1 MNPRVFREYDIRGH
15 AENDF
20 PTAFVTDLGKS
31 MGAYFVGNGARR
43 ITLGRDCRLSSP
55 RIHAAFAAQFG
66 IDLDYRAIET
76 DREDFVRTLDAFARN
91 DGRGA
96 NVTLPLKEDAAAQC
110 RALSERARRA
120 GSVNTL
126 IRDGDGWR
134 GDSTDGA
141 GLLRDL
147 RERHDF
153 EPHGR
158 CGLLLGAGG
167 AARAVAFALADAGIG
182 ELVIANRTPARAIAL
197 AAAMGDSARACAW
210 NDLAALRDVDLVINA
225 TAAGHAGTV
234 LDLTAGVIGATTLC
248 YDLSY
253 GAAAVAFLGWAH
265 ASGATHASDG
275 LGMLVEQ
282 AAEAFVLWHGVQ
294 PATTPVHAELRALV
308 AAQTPA

>member
-1 MNPRVFREYDIRGH
+1 MTRYAVFGSPIVH
-15 AENDF
+15 S
-20 PTAFVTDLGKS
+20 L
-31 MGAYFVGNGARR
+31 
-43 ITLGRDCRLSSP
+43 SP
-55 RIHAAFAAQFG
+55 RIHAAFAAQSG

-76 DREDFVRTLDAFARN
+76 GREHFAQALAAFTRD

-96 NVTLPLKEDAAAQC
+96 NVTLPLKEDAPAQC
-110 RALSERARRA
+110 RALSERAQRA

-147 RERHDF
+147 RERHDL

-158 CGLLLGAGG
+158 RCLLLGAGG

-182 ELVIANRTPARAIAL
+182 ELMIANRSPARARAL
-197 AAAMGDSARACAW
+197 ATAIGGPACACAW
-210 NDLAALRDVDLVINA
+210 NDLAALRDVDLVMNA
-225 TAAGHAGTV
+225 TAAGHTDKR
-234 LDLTAGVIGATTLC
+234 LDLPATLIAASTFC

-253 GAAAVAFLGWAH
+253 GAAACAFLDWAH
-265 ASGATHASDG
+265 ATGATRVSDG

-282 AAEAFVLWHGVQ
+282 AAESFALWHGVQ
-294 PATTPVHAELRALV
+294 PATAPVYAELHAVV
-308 AAQTPA
+308 AARSKA